1 MRASPLVRHPTRVRA
16 PRTQPSELL
25 PGQTRA
31 EHFVAHEFLRRGL
44 LDDVRLDAHV
54 AKDLHGALL
63 VVTSL
68 LSYLPLS
75 PTLL

>member
-16 PRTQPSELL
+16 PSELL